1 MLAANFLA
9 AAIAQGRIIEKAVP
23 GDPALGPLT
32 QLPGT
37 WQNVDNLVG
46 HGWNMI
52 ALPYKEPGKVVNP
65 NTPDQ
70 KSVFRL
76 LLNQYNEE
84 LIFSTVDKGVP
95 NRGAANVNVFDA
107 DQHLAA
113 LQYIQHVTQ
122 IAAADSPATPNT
134 PDTPKGPAAI
144 HHEPGLFLHLF
155 SQTGNGPD
163 VARLATIPHG
173 DAALALG
180 SGITKAGPP
189 EFLNLGDFSP
199 FPVGVNPDVDNDPYL
214 APYKKFRDAKFQG
227 LFDPTNPLELLKG
240 AIAGINIKT
249 TTSIVLDTTL
259 ATGGIHNI
267 PFVVKQ
273 ANATSMRAIF
283 WIEELAAL
291 DPQGKPQFILQYA
304 QRIFLDFF
312 PIGSGDPL
320 DPRIRWPHISINTMK
335 LTARP

>member
-1 MLAANFLA
+1 MLDANFLI
-9 AAIAQGRIIEKAVP
+9 AAISRGRVVQRATP
-23 GDPALGPLT
+23 GDPALGPLA

-37 WQNVDNLVG
+37 WQNAEDLAG
-46 HGWNMI
+46 RGWNMI
-52 ALPYKEPGKVVNP
+52 ALPYKEPGKTVNP

-70 KSVFRL
+70 NSVFRL
-76 LLNQYNEE
+76 LLNQFNET

-95 NRGAANVNVFDA
+95 NRGAATVNIFDH

-122 IAAADSPATPNT
+122 IAAADSPVTPNT
-134 PDTPKGPAAI
+134 PDTPKGSAAI
-144 HHEPGLFLHLF
+144 HREHGSFLHLF

-163 VARLATIPHG
+163 VVRLATIPHG
-173 DAALALG
+173 GAALAVG
-180 SGITKAGPP
+180 NGITKAGPP
-189 EFLNLGDFSP
+189 DFVNIGDFSP

-240 AIAGINIKT
+240 AIAGLNIKT

-267 PFVVKQ
+267 PFVTKQ
-273 ANATSMRAIF
+273 ANATSMRSIF
-283 WIEELAAL
+283 WIEELAAP
-291 DPQGKPQFILQYA
+291 DAQGKPQFMLQYA

-320 DPRIRWPHISINTMK
+320 DPKIRWPHISINTVK
-335 LTARP
+335 QTSRP